1 MQAVADFLKNIGNLL
16 LSVVDFVIGLFEDL
30 VYMIQL
36 IGKFIIELPYYFQ
49 WLPSE
54 LMSMIILIF
63 GVVVVY
69 KILGREG

>member
-30 VYMIQL
+30 VYMIKL
-36 IGKFIIELPYYFQ
+36 IGKFLVELPYYFQ